1 MSRLFDNYSH
11 SSSTLSPKIMGHILK
26 NKEQFKC
33 VYIHK
38 TIQITIMKT
47 TMKKKNRLDR
57 YGKNS
62 PRTQI

>member
-26 NKEQFKC
+26 NKQQFMC
-33 VYIHK
+33 LYINK
-38 TIQITIMKT
+38 NIKKTIMKT

>member
-1 MSRLFDNYSH
+1 
-11 SSSTLSPKIMGHILK
+11 MGHILK
-26 NKEQFKC
+26 NKQQFKC

-38 TIQITIMKT
+38 TIKITIMKT